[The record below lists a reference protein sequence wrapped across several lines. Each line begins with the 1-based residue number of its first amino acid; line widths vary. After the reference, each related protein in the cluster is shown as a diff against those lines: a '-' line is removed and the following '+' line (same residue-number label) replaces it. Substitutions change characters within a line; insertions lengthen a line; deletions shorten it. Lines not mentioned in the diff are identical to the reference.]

1 MKKLL
6 VSLFCICAIAGFSVA
21 EETAGDKTLAV
32 VNGEPL
38 MNSEFVKIASPIIE
52 QQMQIT
58 PVSEQTE
65 AKLNDLKNQILN
77 QKIDQMLLIQEA
89 KKAKIKVQ
97 KREVNDA
104 VNQIKRRFAS
114 DADFN
119 AELKKEEITYAQF
132 EKRIEEQ
139 LMSMRYVEQTM
150 KNKVKQPTEQ
160 ECKSFYENV
169 RKQMRGEA
177 VNVPADQ
184 KELINNVAVLLK
196 RMSSEQVRV
205 RQIFI
210 KSGKNDTAEEKK
222 AALARVATVKKELA
236 NTSLSFADI
245 SGKYSEDEALRQRK
259 GDMGVI
265 VKGDLAKPL
274 EDAVFKLM
282 VGEWTKEPIKSDYG
296 YHFFRVEERKASTNF
311 VYDDVKK
318 DLMEVLY
325 QQNTKKA
332 YDQWLESLKAKATIK
347 INQVW

>member
-1 MKKLL
+1 MKKLSICL
-6 VSLFCICAIAGFSVA
+6 MFIFAAACFCFA

-65 AKLNDLKNQILN
+65 ARLNDLKNQILN

-104 VNQIKRRFAS
+104 VNQIKKRFAN
-114 DADFN
+114 DADFT
-119 AELKKEEITYAQF
+119 AELKKEGITYAQF
-132 EKRIEEQ
+132 ENRIEEQ
-139 LMSMRYVEQTM
+139 LMSMRYVEQSM

-160 ECKSFYENV
+160 ECKAFYDNV
-169 RKQMRGEA
+169 RKQMRGEK
-177 VNVPADQ
+177 VDVPADQ
-184 KELINNVAVLLK
+184 KDLVNNVAILLK
-196 RMSSEQVRV
+196 RMSSEQLRV

-210 KSGKNDTAEEKK
+210 KSPKDSSPEEKK
-222 AALARVATVKKELA
+222 AALARVANVKKELTK
-236 NTSLSFADI
+236 NTLSFADI
-245 SGKYSEDEALRQRK
+245 SEKYSEDEALKQRK

-274 EDAVFKLM
+274 EEAVFKLN

-296 YHFFRVEERKASTNF
+296 YHFFRVEERKASTSF

-332 YDQWLESLKAKATIK
+332 YDKWLESIKAKSNIK

>member
-1 MKKLL
+1 MKKIL
-6 VSLFCICAIAGFSVA
+6 VGLFCICAIACFSIA

-52 QQMQIT
+52 QQMQMT
-58 PVSEQTE
+58 PVAEQTE
-65 AKLNDLKNQILN
+65 ERLNNLKNQILN

-89 KKAKIKVQ
+89 KKAKIKIQ

-104 VNQIKRRFAS
+104 VNQIKKRFAN
-114 DADFN
+114 DADFTS
-119 AELKKEEITYAQF
+119 ELKKEGITYAQF

-139 LMSMRYVEQTM
+139 LMSMKYVEQSM
-150 KNKVKQPTEQ
+150 KNKVQQPTEK
-160 ECKSFYENV
+160 ECKAFYDNV
-169 RKQMRGEA
+169 RKQMRGEKVDA
-177 VNVPADQ
+177 ADDQ
-184 KELINNVAVLLK
+184 KDLINNVAVLLK
-196 RMSSEQVRV
+196 RMSSEQLRV

-210 KSGKNDTAEEKK
+210 KSPKGSSAEEQK
-222 AALARVATVKKELA
+222 AASARVANVKKELA
-236 NTSLSFADI
+236 KNTLSFADL
-245 SGKYSEDEALRQRK
+245 SEKYSEDEALRQRK
-259 GDMGVI
+259 GDMGII

-274 EDAVFKLM
+274 EDAVFKLH

-296 YHFFRVEERKASTNF
+296 YHFFRVEERKASTSF

-332 YDQWLESLKAKATIK
+332 YDKWLESIKSKATIK
-347 INQVW
+347 INQTW

>member
-1 MKKLL
+1 MKKFLIG
-6 VSLFCICAIAGFSVA
+6 LFCICALAGFSIA

-38 MNSEFVKIASPIIE
+38 MNSEFVKIAAPIID
-52 QQMQIT
+52 QQRQMI
-58 PVSEQTE
+58 PASEQTE
-65 AKLNDLKNQILN
+65 ERLNELKNQILN

-104 VNQIKRRFAS
+104 VNQIKKRFPN

-119 AELKKEEITYAQF
+119 AELKKEGITYAQF

-139 LMSMRYVEQTM
+139 LMSMRYVEQSM
-150 KNKVKQPTEQ
+150 KNKVKQPTEE
-160 ECKSFYENV
+160 ECKTFYDNV
-169 RKQMRGEA
+169 RKQMRGEK
-177 VNVPADQ
+177 VDVPADQ
-184 KELINNVAVLLK
+184 KDLVNNVAVLLK

-210 KSGKNDTAEEKK
+210 KSGKNDSAEEKK
-222 AALARVATVKKELA
+222 AALSRVANVKKELA
-236 NTSLSFADI
+236 KGTLSFADI
-245 SGKYSEDEALRQRK
+245 SEKYSEDEALRQRK

-274 EDAVFKLM
+274 EEAVFKLT

-296 YHFFRVEERKASTNF
+296 YHFFRVEERKASTSF

-332 YDQWLESLKAKATIK
+332 YDQWLENIKSKATIK

>member
-1 MKKLL
+1 MKKFL
-6 VSLFCICAIAGFSVA
+6 VGLMFVCAVACFCFA

-52 QQMQIT
+52 QQMQVV
-58 PVSEQTE
+58 PVTEQTE
-65 AKLNDLKNQILN
+65 GRLNELKNQILN
-77 QKIDQMLLIQEA
+77 QKIDQMLLVQEA

-104 VNQIKRRFAS
+104 VNQIKKRFAN

-119 AELKKEEITYAQF
+119 SELKKEGITYSQF

-139 LMSMRYVEQTM
+139 LMSMRYVEQSM
-150 KNKVKQPTEQ
+150 KNKVKQPTEA
-160 ECKSFYENV
+160 ECKAFYDNV
-169 RKQMRGEA
+169 RKQMRGEK
-177 VNVPADQ
+177 VDVPADQ
-184 KELINNVAVLLK
+184 KELVNNVAVLLK
-196 RMSSEQVRV
+196 RMSSEQLRV

-210 KSGKNDTAEEKK
+210 KSPKDSSQEEKK
-222 AALARVATVKKELA
+222 AALARVANVKKELA
-236 NTSLSFADI
+236 KNTLSFADI
-245 SGKYSEDEALRQRK
+245 SEKYSEDEALKQRK
-259 GDMGVI
+259 GDMGII

-274 EDAVFKLM
+274 EDAVFKLY

-296 YHFFRVEERKASTNF
+296 YHFFRVEERKASTSF
-311 VYDDVKK
+311 GYDDVKR

-332 YDQWLESLKAKATIK
+332 YDKWLESIKSKSTIK